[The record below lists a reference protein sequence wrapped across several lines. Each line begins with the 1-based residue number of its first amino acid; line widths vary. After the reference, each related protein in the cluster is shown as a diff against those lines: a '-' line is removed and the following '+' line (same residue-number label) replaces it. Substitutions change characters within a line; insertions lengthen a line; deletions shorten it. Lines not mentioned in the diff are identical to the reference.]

1 MSAAFDYNL
10 EYSDPVE
17 QTRKVRVLADMQM
30 KVDWLCEAQL
40 NDNGH
45 S

>member
-10 EYSDPVE
+10 EYSDPAD
-17 QTRKVRVLADMQM
+17 QTRKVRVLADMPM
-30 KVDWLCEAQL
+30 KIDWLGEAQL
-40 NDNGH
+40 NDNNH